1 MSTLG
6 ELAKSYQ
13 DAWLADHQQAMA
25 CLDLE
30 EKIALGSF
38 LFELITKV
46 DERYRLQVLQGQEEY
61 REEFSR
67 SVLELYRQW
76 SSPCRKAL
84 EEIAAMENSGFVL
97 RGAETFRSQCREVQ
111 GILTD
116 DHEFFDSDAL
126 AELRDKAI
134 DELLKGQAS
143 EFGAT

>member
-84 EEIAAMENSGFVL
+84 EEIAAMQPCF
-97 RGAETFRSQCREVQ
+97 
-111 GILTD
+111 
-116 DHEFFDSDAL
+116 
-126 AELRDKAI
+126 
-134 DELLKGQAS
+134 GQRAVIHPS
-143 EFGAT
+143 LPPVANPSPFIAG